1 MGRSPS
7 RCHPEEGIRAF
18 SWTAAADGDRRRR
31 QRGLLG
37 HWHTTPYEKTL
48 ELIGKAWALPAES
61 TQLQLDIIQAEKEEA
76 VEDLDEARSS
86 ENVLVNATGMET
98 LKNIWGLFETAVQL
112 NSAKERLTLYDL
124 ARELEETQNLLDWI
138 EKTPAE
144 QKMLEMV

>member
-1 MGRSPS
+1 
-7 RCHPEEGIRAF
+7 
-18 SWTAAADGDRRRR
+18 
-31 QRGLLG
+31 
-37 HWHTTPYEKTL
+37 
-48 ELIGKAWALPAES
+48 
-61 TQLQLDIIQAEKEEA
+61 
-76 VEDLDEARSS
+76 
-86 ENVLVNATGMET
+86 MET